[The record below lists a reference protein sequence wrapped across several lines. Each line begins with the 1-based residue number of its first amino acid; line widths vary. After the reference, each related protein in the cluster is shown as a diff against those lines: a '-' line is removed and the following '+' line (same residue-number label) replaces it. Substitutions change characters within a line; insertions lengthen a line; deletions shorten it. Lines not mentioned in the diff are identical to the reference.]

1 MKKRQVNSFLVIIV
15 SIAVAIFITQILEA
29 LGYFAFSRDLV
40 EEISALNGD
49 AAKEAYS
56 GMLDRM
62 SFWGK
67 ISIIIAWL
75 LGVMSG
81 GFVSSLM
88 SATNKVFHAKM
99 VGYIYLFFTI
109 MTLLNIPH
117 PWWMWLSVFLII
129 PASFMGS
136 SFIPAKAKDP
146 DEPEIIEPTG
156 EGF

>member
-1 MKKRQVNSFLVIIV
+1 MKNRQVNSFLVIIV
-15 SIAVAIFITQILEA
+15 SIAVAVFVTQILEA
-29 LGYFAFSRDLV
+29 LGHFAFSRDLI
-40 EEISALNGD
+40 EEISSLERE

-62 SFWGK
+62 PFVGK
-67 ISIIIAWL
+67 VSIIMAWI

-81 GFVSSLM
+81 GLVSSLM

-109 MTLLNIPH
+109 LTLLNIPH

-129 PASFMGS
+129 PASFIGS
-136 SFIPAKAKDP
+136 SFISAKAKDH
-146 DEPEIIEPTG
+146 DEPEIIEPKG
-156 EGF
+156 